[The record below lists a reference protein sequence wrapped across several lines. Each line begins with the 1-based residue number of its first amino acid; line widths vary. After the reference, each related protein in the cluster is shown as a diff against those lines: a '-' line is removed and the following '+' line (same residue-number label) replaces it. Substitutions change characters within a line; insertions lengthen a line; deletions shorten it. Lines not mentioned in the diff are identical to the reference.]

1 MRDNVS
7 LILGMAVRRRR
18 NSLNLSQE
26 ELAHRSR
33 LNRTYITD
41 IERGTRNPSLNTIA
55 RLATALESSLSNLF
69 DMVQSFPKNPLR
81 VSESGIEYA
90 QSDNKIVELL
100 LVEDN
105 PDDVDLALLALSKCN
120 LINRVHVT
128 TDGPSALDFIFR
140 SNEYENRPTC
150 EDPHAVLLDL
160 GLPKVSGLEVLQ
172 CIRNDP
178 RTKALPVVILTS
190 SPDEEDST
198 ECRRLGVQAYI
209 RKPMDF
215 QQFSLAMPRLGL
227 RWLLLNRQVTTPR
240 RGSLESRALGSG
252 KPRRMST

>member
-1 MRDNVS
+1 MHDNVTR
-7 LILGMAVRRRR
+7 LLGMAVRRRR

-41 IERGTRNPSLNTIA
+41 IERGARNPSLNTIV
-55 RLATALESSLSNLF
+55 RLAAALDSSLANLF
-69 DMVQSFPKNPLR
+69 DMVQCSPDKPARVVSREPEYGPL
-81 VSESGIEYA
+81 G
-90 QSDNKIVELL
+90 NTIVELL
-100 LVEDN
+100 LVEDD
-105 PDDVDLALLALSKCN
+105 PDDADLALLALSRCN
-120 LINRVHVT
+120 LVNRVHVT
-128 TDGPSALDFIFR
+128 RDGASALDFLFR
-140 SNEYENRPTC
+140 RNEYGNRPPC

-160 GLPKVSGLEVLQ
+160 GLPKLNGLEVLQ

-178 RTKALPVVILTS
+178 RTRSLPVVILTS
-190 SPDEEDST
+190 SPDEEDCK

-227 RWLLLNRQVTTPR
+227 HWLLLNRQMTTVTGRPLK
-240 RGSLESRALGSG
+240 RGALGSG
-252 KPRRMST
+252 KARLDG